1 MGNGNNEKIGKFI
14 CELRK
19 SQRLTQKDLANKL
32 GVTDKAVSKWER
44 GLSYPDI
51 ELLIPLANILGVSTT
66 ELLMGEKNAC
76 SAQEETETIVNEAFH
91 YSTNNTGSKMNKI
104 KQYLFGGISIV
115 FLIAII
121 TCVICDYFINEQL
134 TWSLIVISSLVA
146 SWLLLLPLFKL
157 KEKVVK
163 SFLIVLSVIIIPY
176 LAVLSMILKS
186 SSVFSLGTSISVA
199 SLVGLWCIYGVFLKY
214 FHRKFYAMGITF
226 LIIIPLAL
234 GITYIS
240 AYFINDLSIVL
251 DFDILLQAIIMLGL
265 SFICFGIDYFL
276 VHSEEII
283 N

>member
-104 KQYLFGGISIV
+104 KQ
-115 FLIAII
+115 
-121 TCVICDYFINEQL
+121 
-134 TWSLIVISSLVA
+134 
-146 SWLLLLPLFKL
+146 
-157 KEKVVK
+157 
-163 SFLIVLSVIIIPY
+163 
-176 LAVLSMILKS
+176 
-186 SSVFSLGTSISVA
+186 
-199 SLVGLWCIYGVFLKY
+199 
-214 FHRKFYAMGITF
+214 
-226 LIIIPLAL
+226 
-234 GITYIS
+234 
-240 AYFINDLSIVL
+240 
-251 DFDILLQAIIMLGL
+251 
-265 SFICFGIDYFL
+265 
-276 VHSEEII
+276 
-283 N
+283 